1 MAQQIIELQLEGM
14 RCAACANTIEKAL
27 KKHAP
32 IKSVQVNYANEKATI
47 RGDQLDADRLIKIIE
62 QAGYH
67 AELIDIAHQQ
77 ISRSEL
83 QKVQLYKFI
92 AAAVLSL
99 PLLYSMIGHFT
110 WTQDWPMPAV
120 LMNAWVQMA
129 LATPVQFIIG
139 WQFYR
144 GSYYALKN
152 FGANMD
158 VLVALGTSAAYFY
171 SVWLSLRYGAGAAH
185 DGLYFETSAVLITL
199 ILLGK
204 WFEARAKGH
213 TSEAIQKLLK
223 LQPQQALRES
233 AEGNTQ
239 LVSVKE
245 LQQGDIVQI
254 KPGQQIP
261 VDGIIIEGQSS
272 IDESML
278 TGESM
283 PVDKGINDAVVG
295 ATFNKNGF
303 LRVRATHLGEDAALA
318 RIVRVVEQAQGSK
331 APIQRLADKV
341 SGIFVPVVVLIAVMT
356 FLVWW
361 LLLAPGDIGRALETM
376 VAVLVIACPC
386 ALGLATPTSIM
397 AGSGRA
403 AEAGILFKQAD
414 TLERTQSLSTVVFDK
429 TGTLTQGKPVL
440 TDFIVDEGQD
450 PVFIAS
456 VISSVESRSEHPLA
470 EAIVEGLKSYQ
481 PQPVPIERFTAR
493 SGHGVMAH
501 VQQQDRQIP
510 VRVGTRQLMR
520 QNQLDFAGWS
530 KRQQQLEQQ
539 GKTAMLIALENQVI
553 GLLAVADTVRDSAR
567 SAVDSLKQRGLQVIM
582 LTGDNQQTAQAIASE
597 LGIDNVIAEVLPEH
611 KADKI
616 RELKGQGQ
624 VVAMVGDGINDAPAL
639 AEADIGI
646 AMGSGTDVA
655 IETAD
660 IALMRPDLHAVVQAI
675 ELSHLT
681 VRNIRQNLFWAFAYN
696 SLGIPIAA
704 AGLLAPWLAGAAM
717 AFSSVSVV
725 LNALR
730 LQRVKSLDH
739 TMTASRT

>member
-1 MAQQIIELQLEGM
+1 MAQQIIQLQLSGM
-14 RCAACANTIEKAL
+14 RCAACANSIEKAL
-27 KKHAP
+27 KKAAAV
-32 IKSVQVNYANEKATI
+32 KSVQVNYANEKATI
-47 RGDQLDADRLIKIIE
+47 RGENLDADSLIITVEK
-62 QAGYH
+62 AGY
-67 AELIDIAHQQ
+67 AAQLIDIEHPQTDSNQQ
-77 ISRSEL
+77 L
-83 QKVQLYKFI
+83 QQKQFYKFI
-92 AAAVLSL
+92 AAAILSL
-99 PLLYSMIGHFT
+99 PLLYSMVGHFN
-110 WTQDWPMPAV
+110 WTSGIPIPTL

-152 FGANMD
+152 RSANMD

-171 SVWLSLRYGAGAAH
+171 SLWLTFNYGAMAAH

-213 TSEAIQKLLK
+213 TSEAIKKLLK
-223 LQPQQALRES
+223 LQPQQALKES
-233 AEGNTQ
+233 ADGQTK

-261 VDGIIIEGQSS
+261 VDGVIVEGQSAV
-272 IDESML
+272 DESML

-283 PVDKGINDAVVG
+283 PVEKSVNDKVVG
-295 ATFNKNGF
+295 ATFNQNGF
-303 LRVRATHLGEDAALA
+303 LRVRATHLGEEAALA

-331 APIQRLADKV
+331 APIQRMADKV
-341 SGIFVPVVVLIAVMT
+341 SGIFVPVVVMIALIT
-356 FLVWW
+356 FLLWW
-361 LLLAPGDIGRALETM
+361 LWFTPGDIGRALETM

-414 TLERTQSLSTVVFDK
+414 TLELTQSLTTIVFDK
-429 TGTLTQGKPVL
+429 TGTLTEGKPAL
-440 TDFIVDEGQD
+440 TDFVVAEDYDQ
-450 PVFIAS
+450 S
-456 VISSVESRSEHPLA
+456 VIAAVVSSIEAKSEHPLA
-470 EAIVEGLKSYQ
+470 QAIVEGLTALSTKSI
-481 PQPVPIERFTAR
+481 VINDFKSL
-493 SGHGVMAH
+493 SGHGVMAS
-501 VQQQDRQIP
+501 VELNSQLSQIKL
-510 VRVGTRQLMR
+510 GTKKLMSE
-520 QNQLDFAGWS
+520 NGIDMGGWQHQ
-530 KRQQQLEQQ
+530 QQQLEQQ
-539 GKTAMLIALENQVI
+539 GKTAMLIAVDQQVI
-553 GLLAVADTVRDSAR
+553 GLIAVADTVRETAET
-567 SAVDSLKQRGLQVIM
+567 AVIALKKRGLQVVM
-582 LTGDNQQTAQAIASE
+582 LTGDNQLTAEAIARE

-611 KADKI
+611 QADKI
-616 RELKGQGQ
+616 RELRQQGQ

-646 AMGSGTDVA
+646 ALGSGTDVA

-660 IALMRPDLHAVVQAI
+660 IALMRTDLNAVSSAI
-675 ELSHLT
+675 QLSHLT

-730 LQRVKSLDH
+730 LQRVKH
-739 TMTASRT
+739 IQ

>member
-1 MAQQIIELQLEGM
+1 MAQQIVQLQLSGM

-27 KKHAP
+27 KKTP
-32 IKSVQVNYANEKATI
+32 SVKSVQVNYANEKATL
-47 RGDQLDADRLIKIIE
+47 RGDNLDAASLVKVVE
-62 QAGYH
+62 KAGY
-67 AELIDIAHQQ
+67 AAVLIDIEQPQTDTNQQ
-77 ISRSEL
+77 L
-83 QKVQLYKFI
+83 QQKQFYKFI
-92 AAAVLSL
+92 AAAILSL
-99 PLLYSMIGHFT
+99 PLLYSMVGHFN
-110 WTQDWPMPAV
+110 WTSGIPVPDL
-120 LMNAWVQMA
+120 LMNAWFQMA

-144 GSYYALKN
+144 GSYFALKN
-152 FGANMD
+152 RSANMD

-171 SVWLSLRYGAGAAH
+171 SVWLTFKFGAMAAH

-213 TSEAIQKLLK
+213 TSDAIKKLLK
-223 LQPQQALRES
+223 LQPQQALREF
-233 AEGNTQ
+233 ADGKTE

-261 VDGIIIEGQSS
+261 VDGVIIEGQSAV
-272 IDESML
+272 DESML

-283 PVDKGINDAVVG
+283 PVEKSLNDKVVG
-295 ATFNKNGF
+295 ATFNQNGF
-303 LRVRATHLGEDAALA
+303 LRVRATHLGEQAALA

-341 SGIFVPVVVLIAVMT
+341 SGIFVPVVVGVAIIT
-356 FLVWW
+356 FILWW
-361 LLLAPGDIGRALETM
+361 FWFSPGDIGKALETM

-414 TLERTQSLSTVVFDK
+414 TLELTQSLTTVVFDK
-429 TGTLTQGKPVL
+429 TGTLTQGKPAL
-440 TDFIVDEGQD
+440 TDFVVAENVEQ
-450 PVFIAS
+450 S
-456 VISSVESRSEHPLA
+456 VIARLVSAIEAKSEHPLA
-470 EAIVEGLKSYQ
+470 QAIVTGLQQSDNQ
-481 PQPVPIERFTAR
+481 ITDIENFQSL
-493 SGHGVMAH
+493 SGHGVVANTVLAGKSSQIVIGTKKLMQDYQIE
-501 VQQQDRQIP
+501 VGDWLTQQ
-510 VRVGTRQLMR
+510 L
-520 QNQLDFAGWS
+520 S
-530 KRQQQLEQQ
+530 LEQQ
-539 GKTAMLIALENQVI
+539 GKTAILIAVDQQVI
-553 GLLAVADTVRDSAR
+553 GLLAVADTIRDTAKLAVSA
-567 SAVDSLKQRGLQVIM
+567 LKNRGLQVIM
-582 LTGDNQQTAQAIASE
+582 LTGDNLITAQAIATE
-597 LGIDNVIAEVLPEH
+597 LGIDKVIAEVLPEH
-611 KADKI
+611 KAEKI
-616 RELKGQGQ
+616 RELRQQGQ

-646 AMGSGTDVA
+646 AMSSGSDVA

-660 IALMRPDLHAVVQAI
+660 IALMRADLNAVVDAI
-675 ELSHLT
+675 QLSHLT

-717 AFSSVSVV
+717 AFSSISVV

-730 LQRVKSLDH
+730 LQRINH
-739 TMTASRT
+739 IR

>member
-1 MAQQIIELQLEGM
+1 MAQQIVQLQLSGM

-27 KKHAP
+27 KKTP
-32 IKSVQVNYANEKATI
+32 SVKSAQVNYANEKATI
-47 RGDQLDADRLIKIIE
+47 RGEHLEAAVLIKAIE
-62 QAGYH
+62 QAGYQ
-67 AELIDIAHQQ
+67 AQLIDIEHQEDNRQ
-77 ISRSEL
+77 DL
-83 QKVQLYKFI
+83 QRIQLYKFI
-92 AAAVLSL
+92 AAAILSL
-99 PLLYSMIGHFT
+99 PLLYSMIGHFS
-110 WTQDWPMPAV
+110 WTRELPIPAV

-152 FGANMD
+152 LSANMD

-171 SVWLSLRYGAGAAH
+171 SVWLTFKFGAMAAH

-213 TSEAIQKLLK
+213 TSEAIRKLLK

-233 AEGNTQ
+233 ANGQTQ

-254 KPGQQIP
+254 KPGQQVP
-261 VDGIIIEGQSS
+261 VDGVIVEGQSAV
-272 IDESML
+272 DESML

-283 PVDKGINDAVVG
+283 PVEKSVNDKVVG

-303 LRVRATHLGEDAALA
+303 LRVRATHLGEEAALA

-341 SGIFVPVVVLIAVMT
+341 SGVFVPVVVVIAMIT
-356 FLVWW
+356 FLLWW
-361 LLLAPGDIGRALETM
+361 LWFTPGDIGRSLETM

-414 TLERTQSLSTVVFDK
+414 TLELTQSLTTIVFDK
-429 TGTLTQGKPVL
+429 TGTLTQGKPAL
-440 TDFIVDEGQD
+440 TDFLLAEEYEK
-450 PVFIAS
+450 S
-456 VISSVESRSEHPLA
+456 VIAGIVIAIESKSEHPLA
-470 EAIVEGLKSYQ
+470 QAIVDGLK
-481 PQPVPIERFTAR
+481 PQNTLNVLVENFTAL
-493 SGHGVMAH
+493 SGHGVMGNAE
-501 VQQQDRQIP
+501 VNGKTSQI
-510 VRVGTRQLMR
+510 RLGTKKLM
-520 QNQLDFAGWS
+520 LDHDIDMGDWQTQ
-530 KRQQQLEQQ
+530 QQQLEKQ
-539 GKTAMLIALENQVI
+539 GKTAMLIAVDQRVI
-553 GLLAVADTVRDSAR
+553 GLLAVADTIRDTAKSAIN
-567 SAVDSLKQRGLQVIM
+567 ALKKRGLQVIM
-582 LTGDNQQTAQAIASE
+582 LTGDNQLTADAIALE
-597 LGIDNVIAEVLPEH
+597 LGIDKVIAEVLPEH

-616 RELKGQGQ
+616 RELRQQGQ

-639 AEADIGI
+639 AEADVGI

-660 IALMRPDLHAVVQAI
+660 IALMRADLNTVATAI
-675 ELSHLT
+675 QLSHLT
-681 VRNIRQNLFWAFAYN
+681 VRNIRQNLFWAFGYN

-717 AFSSVSVV
+717 AFSSISVV

-730 LQRVKSLDH
+730 LQRVKNINQP
-739 TMTASRT
+739 

>member
-1 MAQQIIELQLEGM
+1 MAQQIIQLQLSGM
-14 RCAACANTIEKAL
+14 RCAACANSIEKAL
-27 KKHAP
+27 KKSAAV
-32 IKSVQVNYANEKATI
+32 KSVQVNYANEKATI
-47 RGDQLDADRLIKIIE
+47 QGENLNADRLINVVE
-62 QAGYH
+62 QAGY
-67 AELIDIAHQQ
+67 AAQLIDIEHPQTDSSQQ
-77 ISRSEL
+77 L
-83 QKVQLYKFI
+83 QQRQFYKFI
-92 AAAVLSL
+92 AAAILSL
-99 PLLYSMIGHFT
+99 PLLYSMVGHFS
-110 WTQDWPMPAV
+110 WTSGIPVPSL
-120 LMNAWVQMA
+120 LMNAWFQMA

-152 FGANMD
+152 RSANMD

-171 SVWLSLRYGAGAAH
+171 SVWLAFSYGAMAAH

-213 TSEAIQKLLK
+213 TSEAIRKLLK

-233 AEGNTQ
+233 ADGQTE
-239 LVSVKE
+239 LVSVKD
-245 LQQGDIVQI
+245 LQLGDMVQI

-261 VDGIIIEGQSS
+261 VDGVIVEGQSAV
-272 IDESML
+272 DESML

-283 PVDKGINDAVVG
+283 PVEKTVNDKVVG
-295 ATFNKNGF
+295 ATFNQNGF
-303 LRVRATHLGEDAALA
+303 LRVRATHLGEEAALA

-331 APIQRLADKV
+331 APIQRMADKV
-341 SGIFVPVVVLIAVMT
+341 SGIFVPVVVVIALIT
-356 FLVWW
+356 FLLWW
-361 LLLAPGDIGRALETM
+361 FWFSPGDTGKALQTM

-414 TLERTQSLSTVVFDK
+414 TLELTQSLTTLVFDK
-429 TGTLTQGKPVL
+429 TGTLTEGKPAL
-440 TDFIVDEGQD
+440 TDFVLADHVDKS
-450 PVFIAS
+450 IITS
-456 VISSVESRSEHPLA
+456 VISAIEAKSEHPLA
-470 EAIVEGLKSYQ
+470 QAIVAGLKQSDSQ
-481 PQPVPIERFTAR
+481 IINIQNFQSL
-493 SGHGVMAH
+493 SGHGVMASALLAGKNSQILIGTKKLMQDYQIESGDWLT
-501 VQQQDRQIP
+501 QQQ
-510 VRVGTRQLMR
+510 
-520 QNQLDFAGWS
+520 S
-530 KRQQQLEQQ
+530 LEQQ
-539 GKTAMLIALENQVI
+539 GKTAMLIAVDQQII
-553 GLLAVADTVRDSAR
+553 GLLAVADTIRASAK
-567 SAVDSLKQRGLQVIM
+567 SAIGALKNRGLQVIM
-582 LTGDNQQTAQAIASE
+582 LTGDNQITAQAIADE
-597 LGIDNVIAEVLPEH
+597 LGIDKVIAEVLPEH

-616 RELKGQGQ
+616 RQLRQQGQ

-646 AMGSGTDVA
+646 ALGSGTDVA

-660 IALMRPDLHAVVQAI
+660 IALMRTDLNAVDNAI
-675 ELSHLT
+675 QLSHLT

-730 LQRVKSLDH
+730 LQRIKH
-739 TMTASRT
+739 IR